1 MAAIPPIRID
11 NLFTV
16 TPQMNWQ
23 GQLTTASMTT
33 HHQNVCFSSGF
44 VGDNTEKD
52 RAADFT
58 DKFDHP
64 AMFVKWWTNQDKTVL
79 KAVAVFSKYRVPF
92 KLEIETYPPSDLAVN
107 QKYLTALNEGI
118 DRVYTLLRE
127 NPTEF
132 PMISA
137 DQVRKVLGP
146 LRIQPYQNGYL
157 DFRSEIHERK
167 ENPQARGSF

>member
-1 MAAIPPIRID
+1 MAAVPPIRID
-11 NLFTV
+11 NLFTL

-33 HHQNVCFSSGF
+33 HHQGVSCSSGY

-52 RAADFT
+52 LVTDFT

-64 AMFVKWWTNQDKTVL
+64 AMVVKWWTNQDKTVL
-79 KAVAVFSKYRVPF
+79 KAVAIFSKYRVPF
-92 KLEIETYPPSDLAVN
+92 KLEIESYPPSDPVVN
-107 QKYLTALNEGI
+107 QKYLAALKDGV

-127 NPTEF
+127 NPAEF
-132 PMISA
+132 PMIPA
-137 DQVRKVLGP
+137 DQIRKALGP
-146 LRIQPYQNGYL
+146 LRIQPYKNGDL

-167 ENPQARGSF
+167 ENPQGRGSY